1 MGRSPCC
8 SKDAHRKAWSAQED
22 FILVKYIKTHG
33 DGSWNSVP
41 EKTGL
46 KRSGKSCRLRWINY
60 LRPDIKR
67 GNICP
72 EEDDLIIKMY
82 SLLGNRVK
90 TEWKELQIEMEEDD
104 LIIKMYRL
112 LGNRW
117 SLIAKRLPGRTDNEI
132 KNYWNAHLSRR
143 VAKSHNSNT
152 SDSSSTSTE
161 DNCISEGKPIETTP
175 LTSPGKL
182 ISDGCDSSTH
192 VKEKEDHNFCSS
204 DDHTLTETK
213 SLDEIGSLESII
225 QLGNCFENEVQV
237 ERGFLVEMLD
247 SHGR

>member
-82 SLLGNRVK
+82 S
-90 TEWKELQIEMEEDD
+90 
-104 LIIKMYRL
+104 L

>member
-22 FILVKYIKTHG
+22 FTLVKYIKTHG

-46 KRSGKSCRLRWINY
+46 KRSGKSCRLRWVNY

-67 GNICP
+67 GNISP
-72 EEDDLIIKMY
+72 
-82 SLLGNRVK
+82 
-90 TEWKELQIEMEEDD
+90 EEDD

-117 SLIAKRLPGRTDNEI
+117 SLIAKRLPRRTDNEI

-143 VAKSHNSNT
+143 VAKPHNSNT
-152 SDSSSTSTE
+152 SNSSS

-175 LTSPGKL
+175 LTSPRKL

-192 VKEKEDHNFCSS
+192 IKEKEDHNLCFS
-204 DDHTLTETK
+204 DDLHALTETK
-213 SLDEIGSLESII
+213 YLDEIGSLESII
-225 QLGNCFENEVQV
+225 QLGNSFENEVQV
-237 ERGFLVEMLD
+237 ERSFLVETLD
-247 SHGR
+247 NHDQLESQCSLKSNLQLLRQILELEEE